1 MKKDNVIMVDNVLS
15 FDITDSKTKAG
26 IRVVPIH
33 PAIIDLVTRLAN
45 ESTDEYLIVTNS
57 RSKYGIRSD
66 PMVKAFGR
74 LKTAQGFGPDR
85 VFHSI
90 RKTVI
95 TQLVRANVQGTLIA
109 ELVGHETGLVTFDVY
124 SQGATIS
131 QKYDA
136 ILKLPQL
143 SQSLSVDYGT

>member
-1 MKKDNVIMVDNVLS
+1 VK
-15 FDITDSKTKAG
+15 
-26 IRVVPIH
+26 
-33 PAIIDLVTRLAN
+33 RLIN
-45 ESTDEYLIVTNS
+45 DSTDEYLIVTKS

-74 LKTAQGFGPDR
+74 LKTAQGFGSDR

-124 SQGATIS
+124 SQGATTA
-131 QKYDA
+131 QKFDA
-136 ILKLPQL
+136 ISKLPQL
-143 SQSLSVDYGT
+143 SKLESAGIGT